1 MVSILLDHALT
12 AAHIRTFKRIIS
24 ACVYLIVSMA
34 KLPLFRARKL
44 EYALNFFQNA
54 IPAVI
59 SRQAARLHWDI
70 LGKQQGR
77 RNEMDKQRAR
87 RSASIPVRIGHAAAW
102 TAGLWKQEHLRT
114 LITGVQRFV
123 LCAVLAQGTIL
134 GGYMPFGLA
143 MTAALMARG
152 AGLSALGGLVCGVM
166 LRGDGFHGG
175 IYAAAALLVLCVMSV
190 CAGLRVM
197 SERWFAP
204 GVATFASAA
213 CTFVF
218 LPLGAALTAPAVL
231 TFLLVQGI
239 TFGVCWMYGAAFAP
253 PRDENDWR
261 RPVTLLV
268 LTATVLLSL
277 SGINLF
283 GVFAPARAGAL
294 LLVLAAAYLGGPA
307 AGAAAGVAF
316 GAAMDLNIGYGA
328 LFTCCYGLCAL
339 VAGLFHD
346 SGRGWFSVCA
356 LGGGLCAAMLGVEHP
371 LFIPLIAEL
380 FCAVLMFAA
389 LPPFVW
395 EAIRR
400 SLLPDTLMGEAA
412 SQRVRRLAG
421 TCATEAAQAF
431 YELYLAMLHG
441 VSEGKAAGDRN
452 IRAVFDYASDHVCKN
467 CMLCTQCWQRDYV
480 STLAALN
487 DVTQPML
494 QRGRAEMSDFPY
506 HFAARCARLPELM
519 RAINSALFALRER
532 ESLRRQQEENQSL
545 LARQY
550 AGITDILR
558 QLGAEVTQDETAQPL
573 MERQVRRY
581 AAAFGWIDRVCAV
594 RDSQGRLTV
603 ELYGEGID
611 DIMKQG
617 DGFSA
622 GLSALL
628 GVTLT
633 APEKKKGSQGI
644 HVEMHERAPYRAVVG
659 IGRQQK
665 EGASVSGDNA
675 CYFLT
680 DTGTAC
686 LLLSDGMG
694 SGAAASRD
702 SRMLITSLERFLRAG
717 ISVGDA
723 LHAVSPALRLRSDGM
738 RFTTLDAFTLDLFS
752 GRAENLKCGAAPT
765 YMRLNGRWTILP
777 GTALPI
783 GLAEED
789 ELGDAVPLQMN
800 DGDIVVLLS
809 DGVTDGTDDKWVRQ
823 LLIAHAGD
831 SPKEIAAQLVNE
843 AKGRGHDDDRT
854 VMVMKIEKLE

>member
-1 MVSILLDHALT
+1 
-12 AAHIRTFKRIIS
+12 
-24 ACVYLIVSMA
+24 
-34 KLPLFRARKL
+34 
-44 EYALNFFQNA
+44 
-54 IPAVI
+54 
-59 SRQAARLHWDI
+59 
-70 LGKQQGR
+70 
-77 RNEMDKQRAR
+77 MDKQRAR

-102 TAGLWKQEHLRT
+102 AAGLWEQEHLRT

-204 GVATFASAA
+204 SVATFASAA

-218 LPLGAALTAPAVL
+218 LPLGAELTAPAVL

-644 HVEMHERAPYRAVVG
+644 YVEMHERAPYRAVVG

-665 EGASVSGDNA
+665 KGASVSGDNA

>member
-1 MVSILLDHALT
+1 
-12 AAHIRTFKRIIS
+12 
-24 ACVYLIVSMA
+24 
-34 KLPLFRARKL
+34 
-44 EYALNFFQNA
+44 
-54 IPAVI
+54 
-59 SRQAARLHWDI
+59 
-70 LGKQQGR
+70 
-77 RNEMDKQRAR
+77 MDKQRAR
-87 RSASIPVRIGHAAAW
+87 QSASIPVRIGHAAAW
-102 TAGLWKQEHLRT
+102 AAGLWKQEHLRT

-218 LPLGAALTAPAVL
+218 LPLGAELTAPAVL

-494 QRGRAEMSDFPY
+494 QRGRAAMSDFPY